1 MKKHTIIGNT
11 PMINITY
18 RYKGKENNIY
28 AKLEMFNIT
37 GSIKDRVAYYIIKNA
52 KERRILKDNMPII
65 EATSGNTGI
74 SLSALGA
81 YYKHPVYIF
90 MPDWASKERI
100 ELMKLYGAN
109 ITLISKEEGGFIK
122 CVEEAKKLAKELNG
136 FLANQFENEDNILAH
151 YETTGKEI
159 LEQLKEKKIGG
170 FVSGVGTGGT
180 LMGIGKRLKETDNQ
194 IKIYALEPEKMPI
207 LSKGKILGQHKIEGI
222 GDDFV
227 PDIFKR
233 NTEIIE
239 KDILLINDD
248 DAMNMARKLAKQL
261 GLGVGISSG
270 ANFIGAVLAQEKLEE
285 NVEGKVEGNEEN
297 VLEENNKESI
307 VTVFVDDNKKYLS
320 TDLVNNM
327 KNNKYFM
334 SNNVELLNYE
344 EII

>member
-1 MKKHTIIGNT
+1 MENHTIIGNT

-18 RYKGKENNIY
+18 KYKGKEKNVY
-28 AKLEMFNIT
+28 VKLEMYNIT

-52 KERRILKDNMPII
+52 KERGILKESMPII

-109 ITLISKEEGGFIK
+109 IKLISKEEGGFVK
-122 CVEEAKKLAKELNG
+122 CVEEAKNLAKELNG

-159 LEQLKEKKIGG
+159 VEQLEKKRMGG

-180 LMGIGKRLKETDNQ
+180 LIGIGKRLKEQDNQ
-194 IKIYALEPEKMPI
+194 IKIYALEPEKMPM
-207 LSKGKILGQHKIEGI
+207 LSGGKILGQHKIEGI
-222 GDDFV
+222 GDDFI

-233 NTEIIE
+233 NRNIIE
-239 KDILLINDD
+239 KDVILINDE
-248 DAMNMARKLAKQL
+248 DAINMARRLSKEL

-270 ANFIGAVLAQEKLEE
+270 ANFIGAVLVEEKLEE
-285 NVEGKVEGNEEN
+285 NV
-297 VLEENNKESI
+297 
-307 VTVFVDDNKKYLS
+307 VTVFADDNKKYLS
-320 TDLVNNM
+320 TDLGKKII
-327 KNNKYFM
+327 KNTSFI
-334 SNNVELLNYE
+334 SNQIELLNYK
-344 EII
+344 IV

>member
-1 MKKHTIIGNT
+1 MENDTVIGNT
-11 PMINITY
+11 PMIKITY
-18 RYKGKENNIY
+18 KYKGKQNNMY
-28 AKLEMFNIT
+28 AKLEMFNLT

-52 KERRILKDNMPII
+52 KQKGILRENMPII

-81 YYKHPVYIF
+81 YDKHPVYIF

-122 CVEEAKKLAKELNG
+122 CVEEAKNLAKKLNG

-151 YETTGKEI
+151 YETTAKEI
-159 LEQLKEKKIGG
+159 LEQLEGRKIGG

-180 LMGIGKRLKETDNQ
+180 LMGIGKRLKEIDNE

-207 LSKGKILGQHKIEGI
+207 LSNGKILGQHKIEGI

-233 NTEIIE
+233 NTRIIE

-248 DAMNMARKLAKQL
+248 DAINMARKLAKEL

-270 ANFIGAVLAQEKLEE
+270 ANFIGAVLAQKNLEGE
-285 NVEGKVEGNEEN
+285 M
-297 VLEENNKESI
+297 
-307 VTVFVDDNKKYLS
+307 VTVFADDNKKYLS
-320 TDLVNNM
+320 TDLGKNIDNNDQ
-327 KNNKYFM
+327 FL
-334 SNNVELLNYE
+334 SNNVKLLEYQKV
-344 EII
+344 I

>member
-1 MKKHTIIGNT
+1 MKNDTLIGNT

-18 RYKGKENNIY
+18 KYKEKVNNVY
-28 AKLEMFNIT
+28 VKLEMYNIT
-37 GSIKDRVAYYIIKNA
+37 GSIKDRVAYYIIKKA
-52 KERRILKDNMPII
+52 KERGILTENMPII

-109 ITLISKEEGGFIK
+109 ITLIAKEEGGFIK
-122 CVEEAKKLAKELNG
+122 CVEEAKNLAKKLNG
-136 FLANQFENEDNILAH
+136 FLANQFENEDNVLAH

-159 LEQLKEKKIGG
+159 LEQLEGKKIGG

-180 LMGIGKRLKETDNQ
+180 LMGIGKRLKENDNK

-207 LSKGKILGQHKIEGI
+207 LSNGKILGQHKIEGI
-222 GDDFV
+222 GDDFI

-233 NTEIIE
+233 NAGIIE

-248 DAMNMARKLAKQL
+248 DAINMARKLAKEL
-261 GLGVGISSG
+261 GLGGGISSG
-270 ANFIGAVLAQEKLEE
+270 ANFIGAVLAQKNLE
-285 NVEGKVEGNEEN
+285 GDM
-297 VLEENNKESI
+297 
-307 VTVFVDDNKKYLS
+307 VTVFADDNKKYLS
-320 TDLVNNM
+320 TDLGKMMVENA
-327 KNNKYFM
+327 
-334 SNNVELLNYE
+334 SLISEQVELIGYQ
-344 EII
+344 IV